1 VRVTQVIADSPAG
14 RAGLQVGDVL
24 LKLDGRVIAASTP
37 SDQELFENLIR
48 EFRVNSEV
56 ELTGVRAG
64 EPLKITAK
72 LGRQP
77 KPGSDL
83 EELKDDQFEF
93 KVRELSFNDRVD
105 QQLADDLKGVRVI
118 TVESAGWAAL
128 AGLSS
133 GDILLSVDGRPTE
146 SIAALKTILAELRE
160 TKPRRVTLFVKRGIW
175 TQFLELEPKW

>member
-1 VRVTQVIADSPAG
+1 VPAVVDDGTRAVARRAEPPARRGGGRKSSRIRGGAADTQFHQQAIG
-14 RAGLQVGDVL
+14 RRI
-24 LKLDGRVIAASTP
+24 KPGRVARFT
-37 SDQELFENLIR
+37 DD
-48 EFRVNSEV
+48 
-56 ELTGVRAG
+56 RA
-64 EPLKITAK
+64 AK

-93 KVRELSFNDRVD
+93 KVRELSFNDRID
-105 QQLADDLKGVRVI
+105 QQLPEDLKGVRVI